1 MVQNPPKGYH
11 TITPQTIVEDAHATL
26 AFIEEV
32 LGASIEEVYEADGV
46 VQHAQARI
54 GDSLI
59 MIATAS
65 GNFPAFPLMLNV
77 YVDEVDATFVKAIE
91 HGATPLREPT
101 GQFYGDRTGGFLD
114 DQGNQWWISTRIEDV
129 SDDEIRRRM
138 EEMGG

>member
-65 GNFPAFPLMLNV
+65 EDFPAFPLMLNV
-77 YVDEVDATFVKAIE
+77 YVDDVDVTFAKAIE

-101 GQFYGDRTGGFLD
+101 DQFYGDRTGGVLD